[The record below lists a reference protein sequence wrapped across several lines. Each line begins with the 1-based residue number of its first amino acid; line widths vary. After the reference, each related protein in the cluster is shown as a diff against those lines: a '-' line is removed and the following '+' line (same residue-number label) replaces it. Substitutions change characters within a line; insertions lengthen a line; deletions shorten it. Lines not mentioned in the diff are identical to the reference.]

1 MSYLYYFLWLNSL
14 RLLDQKGCTF
24 KILIYITKLSYRK
37 IILSTLHSQQL
48 SPTPRLGIFNLIN
61 LIGKVICIS
70 LLVCLNNLFRAIS
83 LSSLKNYLTRTL
95 TISYWFYSTFLQRWI
110 LQPVNIAN
118 FFLLCH
124 LILLLLIFCTIFT
137 FM

>member
-48 SPTPRLGIFNLIN
+48 SPTPGLGIFNLIN

-70 LLVCLNNLFRAIS
+70 SLVCLNNLFRAIS